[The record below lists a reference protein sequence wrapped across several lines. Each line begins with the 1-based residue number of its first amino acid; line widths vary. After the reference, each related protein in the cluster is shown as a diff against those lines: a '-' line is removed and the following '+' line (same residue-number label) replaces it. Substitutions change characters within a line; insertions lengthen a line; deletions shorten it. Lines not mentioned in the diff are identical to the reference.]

1 MERFHKIWIQFGPIV
16 AFGSL
21 LALLWMMR
29 HITQGPAAF
38 HGVSSS
44 PPCFAVMLIAGTIP
58 FGSWMQDLL
67 VFKPL
72 AALGHYS
79 YGIYLWHW
87 PLWLLLRSL
96 LPQWGAWHADRLL
109 SFTFILT
116 VLFAFASWRLFEK
129 PVARAGFH
137 RVDSSD
143 QWRRSRALRPS
154 DIHGRGA
161 GMLMELLRI
170 HAVATASGT
179 NQCGAIAQVSAPGCC
194 SNAIMPLWNDAE
206 HRCQRSHGIRCRMV
220 RKWPPSE
227 FGDAGVQQRIAR
239 HVPQH
244 HCGCRSL
251 TVDGE
256 GTGSCRSIESAK
268 EICAPGSWWDLPPTP
283 W

>member
-1 MERFHKIWIQFGPIV
+1 MGLLYHSGADPTRVYFGTDTHAMGLWLGAALAWILPILRHEHGRANESRIMERFHKIWIQFGPIV

-38 HGVSSS
+38 HGGIFVASVL
-44 PPCFAVMLIAGTIP
+44 AVMLIAGTIP

-87 PLWLLLRSL
+87 PIMAAAEIPAAPVGRMACRQAAVLHLHPHRAVRVRILATVREASRSC
-96 LPQWGAWHADRLL
+96 G
-109 SFTFILT
+109 I
-116 VLFAFASWRLFEK
+116 
-129 PVARAGFH
+129 H

-170 HAVATASGT
+170 RCGDGIGT
-179 NQCGAIAQVSAPGCC
+179 NQCGAILGY
-194 SNAIMPLWNDAE
+194 
-206 HRCQRSHGIRCRMV
+206 QRQAV
-220 RKWPPSE
+220 
-227 FGDAGVQQRIAR
+227 AATQ
-239 HVPQH
+239 
-244 HCGCRSL
+244 
-251 TVDGE
+251 
-256 GTGSCRSIESAK
+256 SCRFGTTPNTDAK
-268 EICAPGSWWDLPPTP
+268 EATA
-283 W
+283 